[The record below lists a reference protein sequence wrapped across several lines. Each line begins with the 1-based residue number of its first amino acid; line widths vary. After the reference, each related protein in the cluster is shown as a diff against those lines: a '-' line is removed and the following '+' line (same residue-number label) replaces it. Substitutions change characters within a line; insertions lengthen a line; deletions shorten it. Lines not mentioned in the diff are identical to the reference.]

1 MIRSPCHRRPACAT
15 GVSPVHGQDTRG
27 TQHPT
32 PAGFTLVEALL
43 AISITALAGSVL
55 LVGTTT
61 TLQTADEG
69 LYQSIANGMAAQLM
83 DEVAGNRYHAIGV
96 DGRQIDLG
104 PTSYERR
111 GSGRERYDD
120 IDDFNGWRSAP
131 PEDPWGITLGIDDG
145 EGGKRHPAFCAPT
158 RIFQNW
164 RQEVDVYYVD
174 EADLTRRLPF
184 PQTSDYRVIEVRI
197 LHDDPQRGSRELAQL
212 RRVVAYVPPL

>member
-1 MIRSPCHRRPACAT
+1 MTRSPNQRRVPA
-15 GVSPVHGQDTRG
+15 
-27 TQHPT
+27 
-32 PAGFTLVEALL
+32 PAGFTLIEALV
-43 AISITALAGSVL
+43 AVSITALAGSIL
-55 LVGTTT
+55 LLGTTT
-61 TLQTADEG
+61 TLQTTDEG
-69 LYQSIANGMAAQLM
+69 LYQSIANGMAQQLM

-104 PTSYERR
+104 PSSYEQQ

-120 IDDFNGWRSAP
+120 IDDFDEWRTGP

-145 EGGKRHPAFCAPT
+145 EGDKRHPALHAST
-158 RIFQNW
+158 RIFDHW

-174 EADLTRRLPF
+174 ETDLTKRLPF

-197 LHDDPQRGSRELAQL
+197 LHDDPERGSRELAKL